1 MERNSAK
8 VYQFFG
14 MQNAVAC
21 KFFWTDL
28 MVACGLE
35 TDFTTV
41 GIMLGKIGGSVNAER
56 MNNNPVKFSQQ
67 ELLEILSAA

>member
-1 MERNSAK
+1 
-8 VYQFFG
+8 
-14 MQNAVAC
+14 
-21 KFFWTDL
+21 